1 MFINNSCS
9 EILSSLIN
17 NIGRINFKTEI
28 ERNEYAN
35 RIADAIIELSKYDD
49 LQQVWEFYP
58 VELEET
64 AKVIKKIHQK

>member
-1 MFINNSCS
+1 MNNSCS

-35 RIADAIIELSKYDD
+35 RIADAIIELSKNDD